1 MSLKVAKSDPWSV
14 GLNTT
19 TEYPPVFCP
28 PTEACHAIRSKPVDN
43 ICPTP
48 QGRYEPIV
56 CFPGHYCPPGGRE
69 QIRCEQGYYC
79 PQGTYQPIKCKA
91 LSICLEGSER
101 ELSLVGI
108 VSLAVIYLLW
118 LLSFKFSKRWET
130 IQAWVTLERYTR
142 RKRTRRPDTEMVQLA
157 SSTTDVSK
165 SGQRAVA
172 ENPMGVN
179 SPTIFESL
187 IKDRNIHELGL
198 EFSLREIQCNL
209 GDKLHP
215 ILQGISGN
223 IMKGRLFGIL
233 GPSGAGKC
241 KFTIPD
247 TAALCAKAKKAT
259 LINVLA
265 GRSKPTYGSISI
277 NGVSGD
283 RTKSVQC

>member
-1 MSLKVAKSDPWSV
+1 
-14 GLNTT
+14 
-19 TEYPPVFCP
+19 
-28 PTEACHAIRSKPVDN
+28 
-43 ICPTP
+43 
-48 QGRYEPIV
+48 
-56 CFPGHYCPPGGRE
+56 
-69 QIRCEQGYYC
+69 
-79 PQGTYQPIKCKA
+79 
-91 LSICLEGSER
+91 
-101 ELSLVGI
+101 
-108 VSLAVIYLLW
+108 
-118 LLSFKFSKRWET
+118 
-130 IQAWVTLERYTR
+130 
-142 RKRTRRPDTEMVQLA
+142 
-157 SSTTDVSK
+157 
-165 SGQRAVA
+165 
-172 ENPMGVN
+172 MGVN